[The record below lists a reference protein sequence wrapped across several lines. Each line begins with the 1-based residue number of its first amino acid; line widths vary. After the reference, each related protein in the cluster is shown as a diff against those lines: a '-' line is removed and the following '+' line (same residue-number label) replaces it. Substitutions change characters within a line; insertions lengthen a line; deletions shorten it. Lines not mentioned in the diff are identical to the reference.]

1 MVAER
6 AFNRISTHRREQL
19 SLPKKGRKKTIKL
32 PVLMRRVSSA
42 ENKDNLERQVER
54 LQDYAI
60 VRGYQIYKV
69 VKEIGSGLNDNRPK
83 LAKVLTDYH

>member
-32 PVLMRRVSSA
+32 PVFMPESLVRKTKITLS
-42 ENKDNLERQVER
+42 DRQS
-54 LQDYAI
+54 DYKIMLLPEAI
-60 VRGYQIYKV
+60 KFIK
-69 VKEIGSGLNDNRPK
+69 
-83 LAKVLTDYH
+83 